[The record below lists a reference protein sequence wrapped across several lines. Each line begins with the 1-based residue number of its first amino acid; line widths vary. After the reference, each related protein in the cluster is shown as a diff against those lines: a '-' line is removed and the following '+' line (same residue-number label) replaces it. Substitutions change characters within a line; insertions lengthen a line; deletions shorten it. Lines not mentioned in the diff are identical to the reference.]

1 MKLILTLILFLFT
14 HFCFAQSDTT
24 KTIFAKDNY
33 KIQYPKSWRLDTSK
47 IMGTDFFIFAPL
59 ENETDNFSENINVI
73 IQDLRNQNIDLEK
86 YKLIT
91 DNQINQFATDPK
103 VFESAIIKENN
114 NEYFRIVYAMTQG
127 KARLKIT
134 SICLIKNDKAYLATF
149 TTEFNK
155 YGQYNK
161 VGEEI
166 LSSFCLTK

>member
-1 MKLILTLILFLFT
+1 MRLTLTFILFFLT
-14 HFCFAQSDTT
+14 HFCFAQTDTT

-33 KIQYPKSWRLDTSK
+33 KVQYPKSWRLDTSK
-47 IMGTDFFIFAPL
+47 LMGTEFFVFAPL
-59 ENETDNFSENINVI
+59 ENQADNFSENVNGI
-73 IQDLRNQNIDLEK
+73 IQDLGGQNIDLEK
-86 YKLIT
+86 YKQIT

-103 VFESAIIKENN
+103 VFESTIIKTNN

-134 SICLIKNDKAYLATF
+134 TICFIKNDKAYLITF
-149 TTEFNK
+149 TTGFDK
-155 YGQYNK
+155 YELSKK